1 MRECVF
7 VYVCVLSAVTSVANF
22 AVAGKKEYVR
32 IVALGGVENPLYI
45 LLPIAI
51 FRGTGENYSLTAL
64 SILLKIP

>member
-1 MRECVF
+1 MNVFLYICVR
-7 VYVCVLSAVTSVANF
+7 VVRCNF
-22 AVAGKKEYVR
+22 GSKLCGGGKKEYVR